1 MDLVFASEPGSV
13 DPHTE
18 VLYELLGSAIKH
30 GVLHQARIQSSNRK
44 LRANEWHQEYFLLQ
58 GRRLWHYSPIKKGQN
73 DKHNHLLP
81 FIRLDSKTDTYSSG
95 ASLSYVDLLNEES
108 ASNQQIAYMENS
120 SPKCTEFVVQI
131 ENPQNFRGD
140 TVHKGD
146 LFTGPIKIQ
155 LKAESN
161 AEALSWV
168 KAIRNNMESR
178 PQLLMDDLLIL
189 QAELTITNEQMQH
202 SNNDVETMLST
213 STFEGALCNHYLR
226 SKFRSFLEKS
236 YCHESLLFWER
247 AEDYRRG
254 CPNTAADKA
263 FSFGGAGASP
273 TLLEQRDW
281 AQSIF
286 DRFWLLTR
294 LCRSWTA
301 AAKTENI

>member
-1 MDLVFASEPGSV
+1 
-13 DPHTE
+13 
-18 VLYELLGSAIKH
+18 
-30 GVLHQARIQSSNRK
+30 
-44 LRANEWHQEYFLLQ
+44 
-58 GRRLWHYSPIKKGQN
+58 
-73 DKHNHLLP
+73 
-81 FIRLDSKTDTYSSG
+81 
-95 ASLSYVDLLNEES
+95 
-108 ASNQQIAYMENS
+108 MENS

-178 PQLLMDDLLIL
+178 PRLLMDDLLIL

-254 CPNTAADKA
+254 CPLTLRQIKH
-263 FSFGGAGASP
+263 S
-273 TLLEQRDW
+273 LLEVQGQARHYWSSEIGPRVSLID
-281 AQSIF
+281 
-286 DRFWLLTR
+286 FWLLTR

-301 AAKTENI
+301 AARTENI